1 MIMKIKKLFSII
13 IVLVFL
19 IHSLIPVYATD
30 LTLERKQSIIEYLE
44 SFKADPKEPNLTYI
58 AKEIFGDGTTTID
71 GIIIEIGTKNIGIKE
86 LHALEKALEH
96 SNLGLK
102 LINNGNSIR
111 AVNNQLTKSAEQLA
125 KSNYLSK
132 AGKALGAV
140 GTVLGVISIGKDIYT
155 YNDVQHKHASIDFI
169 ERTLKGASIIS
180 STLEMVPVVGHVAK
194 IPSKIFGLAKD
205 AVGSQTFVNY
215 MNKTGGRVLEVADG
229 TMELFN
235 AMAIHLFG
243 GDAKEYLEEVRL
255 KKRRLNQIN
264 NAIKTPNDVS
274 CYKPNIY
281 IYPESELDVKLTFDY
296 PELLTKVIPNYKNEW
311 KVKAYPNGNLIDESN
326 KKHDYLFYE
335 SLTNKSFFETNEGF
349 FIDKDARKE
358 NFESILSTYGLNEK
372 EIADFNEF
380 WCNKLDKHK
389 NYIMY
394 PQLTERVDYA
404 MPIKIEPKP
413 STVYRI
419 WFVFEE
425 YREQD
430 IITPNI
436 NPIERKGF
444 TVIEW
449 GGIIY

>member
-1 MIMKIKKLFSII
+1 MKIKKFFSII

-19 IHSLIPVYATD
+19 INSFIPVYATD
-30 LTLERKQSIIEYLE
+30 LISEDKQTIIENLDNIT
-44 SFKADPKEPNLTYI
+44 ADPKEPPEGSYLI
-58 AKEIFGDGTTTID
+58 EDIFGDGTTTID
-71 GIIIEIGTKNIGIKE
+71 GMIIDVIGKYISIKQ
-86 LHALEKALEH
+86 LHALKE
-96 SNLGLK
+96 SLK
-102 LINNGNSIR
+102 HTDLAIKLFNNKNSFKS
-111 AVNNQLTKSAEQLA
+111 VYNQFAKSGKQLA
-125 KSNYLSK
+125 NYDYLSK
-132 AGKALGAV
+132 AAKVLGAI
-140 GTVLGVISIGKDIYT
+140 GTVLNVVGTINDINS
-155 YNDVQHKHASIDFI
+155 YNEVQQHASLDFL
-169 ERTLKGASIIS
+169 ERALKGATIIS
-180 STLEMVPVVGHVAK
+180 NTIGPIGKIPAIIFGAAKDVVG
-194 IPSKIFGLAKD
+194 SK
-205 AVGSQTFVNY
+205 TFVNY
-215 MNKTGGRVLEVADG
+215 MNKTGGRILEVADG

-235 AMAIHLFG
+235 ALAIYMFG
-243 GDAKEYLEEVRL
+243 GDPKQYLEEVRL
-255 KKRRLNQIN
+255 KNKRLNQIN
-264 NAIKTPNDVS
+264 NSIKTPNDVS

-281 IYPESELDVKLTFDY
+281 IYSEEEQDVKITFKY

-326 KKHDYLFYE
+326 KKHNYLFYE

-358 NFESILSTYGLNEK
+358 NFESILSNYGLNEK

-449 GGIIY
+449 GGMIY